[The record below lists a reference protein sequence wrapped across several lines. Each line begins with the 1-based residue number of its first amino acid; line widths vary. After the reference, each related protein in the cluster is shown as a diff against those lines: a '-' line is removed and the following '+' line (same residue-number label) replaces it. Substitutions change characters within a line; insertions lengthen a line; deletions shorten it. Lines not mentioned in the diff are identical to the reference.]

1 MRSAILRIRVM
12 FLMLDN
18 IGMRV
23 YYAFLKGLRKK
34 NAMFQANYV
43 VWRIVMFKL
52 VSTIVRWIAHLARKR
67 TPSKNKPKKKE
78 RLHRASYW
86 VKTKGART
94 GGWGVKAAPPNFT
107 KIWNFPGKTLMIQE
121 TAVEVKIKIKK
132 QQQHHKRLSCPIVR
146 LHGNLSNQGV

>member
-43 VWRIVMFKL
+43 V
-52 VSTIVRWIAHLARKR
+52 
-67 TPSKNKPKKKE
+67 
-78 RLHRASYW
+78 
-86 VKTKGART
+86 
-94 GGWGVKAAPPNFT
+94 
-107 KIWNFPGKTLMIQE
+107 
-121 TAVEVKIKIKK
+121 
-132 QQQHHKRLSCPIVR
+132 
-146 LHGNLSNQGV
+146 